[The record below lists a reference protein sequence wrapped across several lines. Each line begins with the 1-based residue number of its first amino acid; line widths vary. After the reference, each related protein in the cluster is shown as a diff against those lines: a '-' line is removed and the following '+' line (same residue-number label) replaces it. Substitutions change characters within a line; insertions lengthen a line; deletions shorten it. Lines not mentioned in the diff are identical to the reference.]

1 MYNTRYACFQAVV
14 FCRFLSP
21 RCNIPISCSA
31 GSSGAVAH
39 SLGSLGLKGKL
50 DYYTSNID
58 GEKRPYAICATSE
71 SDERK
76 PLVIVV
82 SPGAP
87 TDAGPNEIRVAEQYA
102 WYAKKNGKECITMR
116 ATGRGPGSVYQNYG
130 EEDVFEAVRDAMT
143 KYPIDPDRISVTGF
157 SMGGAATWY
166 LVSHYPDFFAAA
178 APMSGY
184 CDYRLWEKPGGFTY
198 PMQPWEEPS
207 WQARSAAFLPSNFEH
222 TAMWITHGEWDR
234 SVGGG
239 VPVAHS
245 RKMYSLLKER
255 SYNVKYT
262 EVPKTGHSSP
272 PELFEQVTLWLIQQ
286 RKERN
291 PRHIELTTYALRHN
305 KSYWVTA
312 DQLEHYGERAR
323 LDARLTGHELV
334 IQTENVSAF
343 TAGPIASSGSLEMR
357 IDGQMQ
363 TSVNLTQVRSFYR
376 SAGHWLAGTRDTTR
390 EKRHGCSGP
399 ITDIFF
405 DNMLLVPGASGTDEE
420 SNFNALMAGNLR
432 NLFKAENGGLHRG
445 GIRGSNTIDLV
456 SLKDA
461 NLTEDQIHN
470 NNLLLFGA
478 TQSNAI
484 LKRYANK
491 LPLAFE
497 PGKIRLGNHTF
508 TGERLAMF
516 AVFPHPENPGRYIAV
531 IGGVTPDAVTWG
543 SHLSYQ
549 LLPDYVVF
557 DRGRMLDWGFW
568 DNSWKH
574 LVSWQAK

>member
-1 MYNTRYACFQAVV
+1 MPLTRQLSFAGFCFLAATSLLFGAQA
-14 FCRFLSP
+14 P
-21 RCNIPISCSA
+21 PPAPWA
-31 GSSGAVAH
+31 GS
-39 SLGSLGLKGKL
+39 GLKGKL
-50 DYYTSNID
+50 DYYTSRID
-58 GEKRPYAICATSE
+58 GQKRPYGICVTSE
-71 SDERK
+71 SAEPK

-87 TDAGPNEIRVAEQYA
+87 ADAGPNEIRVAEEYA
-102 WYAKKNGKECITMR
+102 WYAKKNGKECIVMR

-130 EEDVFEAVRDAMT
+130 EEDVFEAVRDAQT

-207 WQARSAAFLPSNFEH
+207 WQARSAAFLPGNFEH

-245 RKMYSLLKER
+245 REMYALLKEKNF
-255 SYNVKYT
+255 NVKYT

-272 PELFEQVTLWLIQQ
+272 QELFEQVTLWLIQQ

-291 PRHIELTTYALRHN
+291 PNHIELTTYELRHN
-305 KSYWVTA
+305 KAYWVTA
-312 DQLEHYGERAR
+312 ERFEHYGKRAW
-323 LDARLTGHELV
+323 LDARLARQELV
-334 IQTENVSAF
+334 IKTENVSAF
-343 TAGPIASSGSLEMR
+343 TVGPVSDGGSPAVR
-357 IDGQMQ
+357 IDGQPQ
-363 TSVNLTQVRSFYR
+363 SHLDLGQARFFYR
-376 SAGHWLAGTRDTTR
+376 SGGHWAAGTRDTTR

-405 DNMLLVPGASGTDEE
+405 DNLLLVPGTSGTDEE
-420 SNFNALMAGNLR
+420 TNFNTLMANNVR
-432 NLFKAENGGLHRG
+432 NLFKSENVGLHRG
-445 GIRGSNTIDLV
+445 GIRGSNTIDLAQV
-456 SLKDA
+456 NDM

-470 NNLLLFGA
+470 SNLLLFGA
-478 TQSNAI
+478 TRTNSV
-484 LKRYANK
+484 LKRYANM

-497 PGKIRLGNHTF
+497 PGKIRLGDRTF
-508 TGERLAMF
+508 TGERLAVF

-531 IGGVTPDAVTWG
+531 TGGVTPDAITWG

-549 LLPDYVVF
+549 LLPDYIVF
-557 DRGRMLDWGFW
+557 DRGKMLDWGFW
-568 DNSWKH
+568 DNSWRN
-574 LVSWQAK
+574 LVSWQAKQ